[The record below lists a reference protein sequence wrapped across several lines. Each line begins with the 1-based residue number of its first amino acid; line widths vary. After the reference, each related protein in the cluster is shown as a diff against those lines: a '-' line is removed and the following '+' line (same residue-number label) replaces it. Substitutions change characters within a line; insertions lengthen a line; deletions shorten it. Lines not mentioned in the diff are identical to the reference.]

1 MCKALKVSRAGY
13 YRWMSMNSF
22 QGSTKKEALSE
33 QIKDIYEDSRRTYGS
48 PRVHAILLRSKVNVS
63 RSTVS
68 RIMKKLGL
76 YSEIRKKW
84 KPRKKRKNN
93 SNLAKN
99 LLNRDFNPSTK
110 DHSWAGDITY
120 IWTSQGWVYLSV
132 ILDLFSRKLIG
143 WRLEKH
149 MEASLVT
156 STFVTAFMNRRPEST
171 ITFHSD
177 PGVQYQSGS
186 FSKLLAA
193 LDIKQ
198 SMNNPGECYDN
209 AAMESFFKTIKV
221 ELLYRTRLQDLEST
235 RSLIFEWIECFY
247 NRKRIHS
254 TLGFLSPEEYE
265 LKYA

>member
-1 MCKALKVSRAGY
+1 
-13 YRWMSMNSF
+13 MSVNSF

-93 SNLAKN
+93 SNLAQN

-110 DHSWAGDITY
+110 DHSWVEDITY

-132 ILDLFSRKLIG
+132 ILD
-143 WRLEKH
+143 
-149 MEASLVT
+149 
-156 STFVTAFMNRRPEST
+156 
-171 ITFHSD
+171 
-177 PGVQYQSGS
+177 
-186 FSKLLAA
+186 
-193 LDIKQ
+193 
-198 SMNNPGECYDN
+198 
-209 AAMESFFKTIKV
+209 FFY
-221 ELLYRTRLQDLEST
+221 LR
-235 RSLIFEWIECFY
+235 
-247 NRKRIHS
+247 
-254 TLGFLSPEEYE
+254 
-265 LKYA
+265 